1 MTNIYG
7 DNDTNMCMAQLKLL
21 TTKVQQIT
29 IITVQHTINDTRT
42 MSSVPSMS
50 GGVPHDTCACLG
62 HVIPPMHFG
71 IRLFL

>member
-50 GGVPHDTCACLG
+50 GGVPHDIYHLYSF
-62 HVIPPMHFG
+62 M
-71 IRLFL
+71 LFLLHC